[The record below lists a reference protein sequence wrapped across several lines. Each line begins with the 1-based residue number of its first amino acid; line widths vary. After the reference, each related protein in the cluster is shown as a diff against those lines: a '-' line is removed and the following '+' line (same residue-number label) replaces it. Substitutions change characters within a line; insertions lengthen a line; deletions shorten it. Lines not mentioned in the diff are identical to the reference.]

1 LPRAGTTEAPS
12 STPWE
17 PTPLSGS
24 AVPGPIP
31 AAPAA
36 ARTPVAPQTPLAP
49 SPGLVEALQGR
60 NATPKVAAPPRLLRD
75 IAVDPDVPD
84 LLPLQRP
91 IGRSVTQN
99 AQLQAD
105 IDYVKS
111 LGAKNIRVNQ
121 QQLTLGNS
129 QRVGIN
135 RPDLQFD
142 LYGRRYYVEY
152 DTPKSGRGV
161 AHQARSTANDAN
173 SETILLTV
181 P

>member
-1 LPRAGTTEAPS
+1 
-12 STPWE
+12 
-17 PTPLSGS
+17 
-24 AVPGPIP
+24 
-31 AAPAA
+31 
-36 ARTPVAPQTPLAP
+36 VA
-49 SPGLVEALQGR
+49 
-60 NATPKVAAPPRLLRD
+60 
-75 IAVDPDVPD
+75 
-84 LLPLQRP
+84 
-91 IGRSVTQN
+91 QN

-121 QQLTLGNS
+121 QQLTVKNG

-161 AHQARSTANDAN
+161 AHQERSTANDAN